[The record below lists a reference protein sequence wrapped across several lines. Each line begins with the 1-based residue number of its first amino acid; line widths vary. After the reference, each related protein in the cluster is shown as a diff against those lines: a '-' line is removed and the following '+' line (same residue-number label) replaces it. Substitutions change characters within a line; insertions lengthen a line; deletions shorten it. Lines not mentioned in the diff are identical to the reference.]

1 MKRDLAG
8 HPRRA
13 GGGGAGATKSRFGHG
28 DAPKPRRTS
37 SCLDGLARCCLGG
50 GWCHKLADQAMH
62 EAVELTVAELAAVEL
77 RCKSLQESEAFRSER
92 GSW

>member
-1 MKRDLAG
+1 VKRDPAG

-37 SCLDGLARCCLGG
+37 SCL
-50 GWCHKLADQAMH
+50 
-62 EAVELTVAELAAVEL
+62 LTVAKLAAVEL